1 MSEWWDKEPSHNAA
15 QMQAMVP
22 KKVLSKPLIALVLI
36 LVGGGTV
43 VGILIPAMRGQV
55 GGLSAGPAENG
66 SPATQ
71 LISGIGDLTGFG
83 VSGTTEGI
91 GGTSPST
98 TVLGTITTTEIATS
112 TATSTSTVANQGA
125 PTGNSTSPGTSG
137 GDIEFFSSLTLNVTQ
152 PSQSLQKAGEIASS
166 LGGYV
171 EQSDYGQSLAT
182 ITVRVPGQNYE
193 DALGQLEALGSVVS
207 ATSSSDNVAVQ
218 YADLN
223 ATLQSLVTEQNSLL
237 KLLGTANTVNATLD
251 IESVLQKTDAQINSV
266 ESSILETGQL
276 IDYATIGIDFQT
288 SVPHASVPL
297 AIRLSATP
305 LKGLSPL
312 SVTFNAVVSGGVQP
326 YIVNYNFGDGT
337 ASQGQQLIHQFT
349 QPGTYNVTVS
359 ATDQSG
365 NVSLAWIVVQV
376 TAPPATSGLSAFGGY
391 VLGLFSGVVE
401 GIVEVAAIVL
411 PIFAVLYVAVLPAY
425 KKLSKS
431 SDGQAASAE
440 TDKPT

>member
-1 MSEWWDKEPSHNAA
+1 
-15 QMQAMVP
+15 MVP
-22 KKVLSKPLIALVLI
+22 KKSLPTPLVVLVLL
-36 LVGGGTV
+36 LVSGGAV
-43 VGILIPAMRGQV
+43 VGILIPVMRGQV
-55 GGLSAGPAENG
+55 GGLTAGPAQTEPP
-66 SPATQ
+66 STQ
-71 LISGIGDLTGFG
+71 LVNGIEGLVGFG
-83 VSGTTEGI
+83 YTVSGAQASS
-91 GGTSPST
+91 GGASPST
-98 TVLGTITTTEIATS
+98 TVLGTTVTTTEIASS
-112 TATSTSTVANQGA
+112 TATSTSTVANEGA
-125 PTGNSTSPGTSG
+125 PAGNSSNPGASG
-137 GDIEFFSSLTLNVTQ
+137 SDIEFFSNLTLNVTQ

-193 DALGQLEALGSVVS
+193 EALGQLEALGSVVS

-223 ATLQSLVTEQNSLL
+223 ATLQSLVTEQDSLL

-276 IDYATIGIDFQT
+276 IDYATIGVDFQT
-288 SVPHASVPL
+288 SVVHASTPL

-349 QPGTYNVTVS
+349 TPGTYNVTVS

-365 NVSLAWIVVQV
+365 NVSLAWIIVQV
-376 TAPPATSGLSAFGGY
+376 TAPPASSGLAAFAGY
-391 VLGLFSGVVE
+391 VWGLFAGVVE

-425 KKLSKS
+425 RRLSKPKE
-431 SDGQAASAE
+431 GPQAGGE
-440 TDKPT
+440 TGKLP